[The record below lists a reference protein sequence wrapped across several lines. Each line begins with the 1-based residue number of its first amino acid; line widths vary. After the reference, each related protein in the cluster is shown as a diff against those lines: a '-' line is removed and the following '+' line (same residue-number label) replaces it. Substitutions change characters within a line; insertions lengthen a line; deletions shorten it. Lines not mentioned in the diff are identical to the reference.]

1 MPLGG
6 FSCMHV
12 DTTLTVHA
20 VQPLLQQLFPKA
32 AGVPRI
38 APLAADASTR
48 RYFRIHWDAPTAG
61 CPASCV
67 MVVCERWQP
76 QDTPDFLA
84 VGRHLRA
91 QGVRVPEVYGVAPLQ
106 GLMCLEDY
114 GDRTLA
120 GQWQES
126 TPAEQLAWGQRAID
140 ELVKM
145 HTSGTQDGDPAC
157 PAFKLAFD
165 VPKLLSEL
173 QFFRQH
179 AIEGL
184 WQQTLT
190 PTARDD
196 LDAAFEILC
205 SILASAPRYFCHR
218 DYHGWNIMAHDNAVG
233 VLDFQDARMGPQPYD
248 LASLLTDRGTPDLLG
263 SALMT
268 ALIEYYIQRIQAET
282 DRRLDRNAFDQLF
295 DYVAVQRCLKA
306 TGTFAVMAVAR
317 QRPQY
322 LPYIPPTLAYLRPLL
337 RRYNLLQPLAGLLH
351 RYVPLWQG

>member
-1 MPLGG
+1 MPLRG
-6 FSCMHV
+6 FSSMHA

-20 VQPLLQQLFPKA
+20 VQPLLQQLFPRA
-32 AGVPRI
+32 ARVPRI

-48 RYFRIHWDAPTAG
+48 RYFRIHWDEPTAG
-61 CPASCV
+61 YPVSCV
-67 MVVCERWQP
+67 MMVCEPWQP

-91 QGVRVPEVYGVAPLQ
+91 HGVRVPEVYGISPRQ

-114 GDRTLA
+114 GDCSLA

-126 TPAEQLAWGQRAID
+126 TPAERLAWGQRAID

-145 HTSGTQDGDPAC
+145 HTSGTQHDDPAC

-173 QFFRQH
+173 RFFRDH

-184 WQQTLT
+184 WHQALT
-190 PTARDD
+190 PAARAD
-196 LDAAFEILC
+196 LDAAFETLC
-205 SILASAPRYFCHR
+205 IILASAPRYFCHR
-218 DYHGWNIMAHDNAVG
+218 DYHGWNIMARDGAVG

-263 SALMT
+263 SAMLT
-268 ALIEYYIQRIQAET
+268 TLIEYYLQRMQDET
-282 DRRLDRNAFDQLF
+282 GRRIDRDAFDQLF

-306 TGTFAVMAVAR
+306 TGTFAAMAVVR

-322 LPYIPPTLAYLRPLL
+322 LPYIPPTLSYLQPLL
-337 RRYNLLQPLAGLLH
+337 QRYAALQPLAGLLR
-351 RYVPLWQG
+351 RYIPLWQV

>member
-1 MPLGG
+1 MPT
-6 FSCMHV
+6 
-12 DTTLTVHA
+12 DTTLTVPTMR
-20 VQPLLQQLFPKA
+20 PLLHQLFPTA
-32 AGVPRI
+32 VGLPHI

-48 RYFRIHWDAPTAG
+48 RYFRIHWDVPTAG
-61 CPASCV
+61 CPTSCV
-67 MVVCERWQP
+67 MMVCEPWRP

-91 QGVRVPEVYGVAPLQ
+91 YGVRIPEVYGVAPRA

-126 TPAEQLAWGQRAID
+126 PAAARLAWGQQAID

-145 HTSGTQDGDPAC
+145 HTSGTHHADPAC

-173 QFFRQH
+173 LYFRDH

-184 WQQTLT
+184 WHQVLSS
-190 PTARDD
+190 TARTD
-196 LDAAFEILC
+196 LDAAFVTLC
-205 SILASAPRYFCHR
+205 TVLASAPRYFCHR
-218 DYHGWNIMAHDNAVG
+218 DYHGWNIMAHNGAVG
-233 VLDFQDARMGPQPYD
+233 VLDFQDARMGPRPYD

-263 SALMT
+263 EPLMT
-268 ALIEYYIQRIQAET
+268 ALMDYYIQRMQVET
-282 DRRLDRNAFDQLF
+282 GHHVDRDAFDQLF

-306 TGTFAVMAVAR
+306 TGTFAAMAVVR

-322 LPYIPPTLAYLRPLL
+322 LPYIPPTLAYLRP
-337 RRYNLLQPLAGLLH
+337 RVQRYGALQPLAVLLH
-351 RYVPLWQG
+351 RYVPLWQE

>member
-1 MPLGG
+1 MPA
-6 FSCMHV
+6 
-12 DTTLTVHA
+12 DPTLTLPT
-20 VQPLLQQLFPKA
+20 VQPLLQQLFPNA
-32 AGVPRI
+32 AGLPRL

-48 RYFRIHWDAPTAG
+48 RYFRIAWEAPTAS

-67 MVVCERWQP
+67 MMVCEPWQA

-91 QGVRVPEVYGVAPLQ
+91 HGVRVPEVYAVAPCA

-120 GQWQES
+120 GQWQEG
-126 TPAEQLAWGQRAID
+126 PATERLAWGQRAID

-145 HTSGTQDGDPAC
+145 HSSATQHIDPAC

-173 QFFRQH
+173 QYFREH
-179 AIEGL
+179 AIEAL
-184 WQQTLT
+184 WQQALSR
-190 PTARDD
+190 TARTD
-196 LDAAFEILC
+196 LDAAFEALC
-205 SILASAPRYFCHR
+205 TVLAAAPRYFCHR
-218 DYHGWNIMAHDNAVG
+218 DYHGWNIMARDGAVG
-233 VLDFQDARMGPQPYD
+233 VLDFQDARLGPQPYD

-263 SALMT
+263 SAPIAALMD
-268 ALIEYYIQRIQAET
+268 YYTQRMQAET
-282 DRRLDRNAFDQLF
+282 GQRIDREAFAQLF

-306 TGTFAVMAVAR
+306 IGTFAAMAVVR

-322 LPYIPPTLAYLRPLL
+322 LPYIAPTLGYLRPRLQ
-337 RRYNLLQPLAGLLH
+337 RYAALQPLAALLH
-351 RYVPLWQG
+351 RHVPLWQA

>member
-1 MPLGG
+1 
-6 FSCMHV
+6 MHA
-12 DTTLTVHA
+12 DTTLTVPT
-20 VQPLLQQLFPKA
+20 VQPLLQQLFPRA
-32 AGVPRI
+32 ARLLRI

-67 MVVCERWQP
+67 MMVCEPWEL

-84 VGRHLRA
+84 VGQHLHA
-91 QGVRVPEVYGVAPLQ
+91 HGVRIPEVYGVAPRE

-126 TPAEQLAWGQRAID
+126 PPAESLTWGQRAID

-145 HTSGTQDGDPAC
+145 HTRGTQHADPAC

-173 QFFRQH
+173 QYFRDH
-179 AIEGL
+179 AIAGL
-184 WQQTLT
+184 WQQTLS
-190 PTARDD
+190 PTARAD
-196 LDAAFEILC
+196 LDAAFETLC
-205 SILASAPRYFCHR
+205 TVLASAPRYFCHR
-218 DYHGWNIMAHDNAVG
+218 DYHGWNIMARDGAVG

-263 SALMT
+263 SVLMA
-268 ALIEYYIQRIQAET
+268 ALIDYYIQRMQAEAGQHI
-282 DRRLDRNAFDQLF
+282 DRDAFDQLF

-306 TGTFAVMAVAR
+306 TGTFAAMAVVR
-317 QRPQY
+317 QRPQS
-322 LPYIPPTLAYLRPLL
+322 LPYIPPTLAYLRPLMQ
-337 RRYNLLQPLAGLLH
+337 RYAALQPLAALLR
-351 RYVPLWQG
+351 RYVPLWQE

>member
-1 MPLGG
+1 
-6 FSCMHV
+6 MHT
-12 DTTLTVHA
+12 DTILTIDA
-20 VQPLLQQLFPKA
+20 VQPLLQQCFSSSA
-32 AGVPRI
+32 HVPRM

-48 RYFRIHWDAPTAG
+48 RYFRIHWDAPAAG
-61 CPASCV
+61 RPASCV
-67 MVVCERWQP
+67 LMVCDPWQP
-76 QDTPDFLA
+76 QDTPDFLT
-84 VGRHLRA
+84 VGQHLRA
-91 QGVRVPEVYGVAPLQ
+91 HGVRVPQVYGVAPRQ

-120 GQWQES
+120 AQWQMS

-145 HTSGTQDGDPAC
+145 HTRGTQHDDPAC

-173 QFFRQH
+173 QFFRAH

-184 WQQTLT
+184 WHQTLT
-190 PTARDD
+190 ATARDD
-196 LDAAFEILC
+196 LDAAFETLC
-205 SILASAPRYFCHR
+205 TLLASAPRYFCHR
-218 DYHGWNIMAHDNAVG
+218 DYHGWNVMVYDGTVG

-263 SALMT
+263 SELMT
-268 ALIEYYIQRIQAET
+268 ALLDYYLQCMECET
-282 DRRLDRNAFDQLF
+282 GRRVDRDAFDQLF

-306 TGTFAVMAVAR
+306 TGTFAAMAVLR

-337 RRYNLLQPLAGLLH
+337 RRYHVLQPLAGLLQ
-351 RYVPLWQG
+351 RYVPLWQT